1 MDDSGF
7 VFIVAIFALILC
19 VSVFIVVHFIV
30 ETKQHKKREHY
41 DSVNTSIF
49 SSDFRIKA
57 PERPKQE
64 FKEYEPDLSKN
75 TGYDYEVFCASL
87 LKDNDYY
94 DIEVTPKSGDFGAD
108 IVATD
113 EYGDRWVFQCKY
125 YKSKVSNSAVQEVVS
140 SMAHYKAV
148 RAGLL
153 TNSTLTE
160 PAMILAKENNVMVV
174 EKLGGNIDFSLIK
187 DELTY
192 K

>member
-1 MDDSGF
+1 MLDFIAVLGGTLIIILGMILASGDLF
-7 VFIVAIFALILC
+7 GPSRKKKKKNREYYEQVNNDIF
-19 VSVFIVVHFIV
+19 
-30 ETKQHKKREHY
+30 K
-41 DSVNTSIF
+41 
-49 SSDFRIKA
+49 SDFRVAAQKKA
-57 PERPKQE
+57 TPA
-64 FKEYEPDLSKN
+64 FAYTPDLSKN

-125 YKSKVSNSAVQEVVS
+125 YKGKVSNSAVQEVVS
-140 SMAHYKAV
+140 SMAHYNAD

-160 PAMILAKENNVMVV
+160 PAMTLAKENNVMVV
-174 EKLGGNIDFSLIK
+174 EKLGRNIDFSLIK
-187 DELTY
+187 DELIY